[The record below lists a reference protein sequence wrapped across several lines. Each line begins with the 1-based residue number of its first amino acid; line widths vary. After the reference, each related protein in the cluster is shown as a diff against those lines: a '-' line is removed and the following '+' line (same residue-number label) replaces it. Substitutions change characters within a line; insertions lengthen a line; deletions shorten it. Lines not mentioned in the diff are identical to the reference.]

1 MTQPAEFL
9 ALSGVTKTFG
19 SSTVLNGVDLS
30 VNKGD
35 SLVLI
40 GSSGAGK
47 TLILKCIMG
56 LVPYDAG
63 LITFKNR
70 DINSYSEAEKNSFLS
85 HFGMTF
91 QKSGLFDSMSV
102 WENVAFRHIQN
113 RQMSVKE
120 AKETAILKLV
130 TVGLDASTAD
140 LFPAELSGGMQKR
153 VGLARAIAND
163 PDVIFLD
170 EPTAGLDPIMTNIIN
185 ELIIE
190 VVQSIG
196 ATVISIT
203 SDISSLKVI
212 SNRVAMIHKG
222 QIIWDGATKDIQDSG
237 NKLVE
242 KFINARAEDPL
253 KTLETSM

>member
-1 MTQPAEFL
+1 MTQPAEL
-9 ALSGVTKTFG
+9 LTLSGVTKSFG
-19 SSTVLNGVDLS
+19 SNQVLNGVDLR
-30 VNKGD
+30 VHQGD

-63 LITFKNR
+63 SITFKNR
-70 DINSYSEAEKNSFLS
+70 KIESYSDAERNSFLS

-102 WENVAFRHIQN
+102 WENVAFQHIQN
-113 RQMSVKE
+113 RRMSIKE
-120 AKETAILKLV
+120 AKETAIHKLV
-130 TVGLDASTAD
+130 SVGLDASTAD

-190 VVQSIG
+190 VVQNIG

-212 SNRVAMIHKG
+212 SNRVAMIYKG
-222 QIIWDGATKDIQDSG
+222 EIIWNGVTRDIQNSG

-242 KFINARAEDPL
+242 QFINARAENPL
-253 KTLETSM
+253 KMAKTTI

>member
-1 MTQPAEFL
+1 MTQPAELL

-19 SSTVLNGVDLS
+19 SSTVLNGVNLS

-47 TLILKCIMG
+47 TLTLKCIMG

-63 LITFKNR
+63 LITFKDRNL
-70 DINSYSEAEKNSFLS
+70 NSYSEAEKNSFLS

-113 RQMSVKE
+113 RRMGIKE
-120 AKETAILKLV
+120 AKETAILKLA
-130 TVGLDASTAD
+130 TVGLDAKTAD
-140 LFPAELSGGMQKR
+140 LFPAELSGGMEKR
-153 VGLARAIAND
+153 VGLARAIADD

-190 VVQSIG
+190 VVQNIG

-212 SNRVAMIHKG
+212 SSRVAMIHEG
-222 QIIWDGATKDIQDSG
+222 RVIWDGATMDIHDSD
-237 NKLVE
+237 NHLVE
-242 KFINARAEDPL
+242 QFINARAEDPF
-253 KTLETSM
+253 KIAATDI